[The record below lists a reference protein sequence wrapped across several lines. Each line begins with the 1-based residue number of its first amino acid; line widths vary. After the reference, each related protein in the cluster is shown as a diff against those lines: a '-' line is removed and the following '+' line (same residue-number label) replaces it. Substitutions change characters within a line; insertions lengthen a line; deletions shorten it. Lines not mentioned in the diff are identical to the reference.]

1 MGICWSA
8 ESNPSPAA
16 APAPA
21 PAQALDPFI
30 YPDATPTPPEHLI
43 EGDISFLVSNVNSW
57 FSIATTNFSTWISH
71 AKDAIRGKN
80 VPEDVDLPALPSKLE
95 VFTLEQLKEATLN
108 FRNDMILGKGGF
120 GIVYKG
126 LLKEKVPFMRSR
138 KLRIAVKKLS
148 SDSKQGLRQW
158 QTEVGFLAKLSH
170 PNIVKLLGCCQEEEN
185 RELLIVYEFMEK
197 GSLNYHLFGKRSGQ
211 QLPWK
216 TRLMIATEMAEALS
230 YLHSM
235 DRPIIFRDFKTSN
248 ILLDESYSP
257 RLSDFGLAK
266 WGPNDGTPCVTGN
279 CMGTHGYVAPECKT
293 GGKLY
298 VKSDVYSFGV
308 VLIELL
314 TGLRSVDKKRP
325 PKQQDLREWAL
336 PFLTDRKK
344 LRQIMDPGLQG
355 KYSSRQALKI
365 AMLAVRCLYSHPM
378 IRPSMKEVAE
388 TLEQLRLRS

>member
-158 QTEVGFLAKLSH
+158 QVNVF
-170 PNIVKLLGCCQEEEN
+170 CC
-185 RELLIVYEFMEK
+185 
-197 GSLNYHLFGKRSGQ
+197 
-211 QLPWK
+211 
-216 TRLMIATEMAEALS
+216 
-230 YLHSM
+230 
-235 DRPIIFRDFKTSN
+235 
-248 ILLDESYSP
+248 
-257 RLSDFGLAK
+257 
-266 WGPNDGTPCVTGN
+266 
-279 CMGTHGYVAPECKT
+279 
-293 GGKLY
+293 
-298 VKSDVYSFGV
+298 
-308 VLIELL
+308 
-314 TGLRSVDKKRP
+314 
-325 PKQQDLREWAL
+325 
-336 PFLTDRKK
+336 
-344 LRQIMDPGLQG
+344 
-355 KYSSRQALKI
+355 
-365 AMLAVRCLYSHPM
+365 
-378 IRPSMKEVAE
+378 
-388 TLEQLRLRS
+388 